1 MSAAALAFGHWRA
14 ASRDPGLRLLAVAV
28 VVAVAAL
35 SSVAFFADR
44 VERALQQQGAAL
56 MAADLVIEQGAPVP
70 QDWLDKADAL
80 ALHHARTLTFPSV
93 IVANDRPLL
102 VQVKAVEAPY
112 PLRGRL
118 RVDTPQGEVS
128 QVPASGTAWL
138 EGRLRD
144 RLGAQI
150 GVTDVGL
157 GELQLRAAGVL
168 VDEPDRGGNLFQL
181 APRLMLA
188 YDDVQ
193 RSGLLGPASRVKY
206 RLLLA
211 GEADRMQ
218 QMRAWLEDR
227 LPRGSELADL
237 ENARPELRTALERA
251 RRFLSLA
258 ALCAS
263 LLAGV
268 AIMLATRRYVDRA
281 LDGAAVLRTL
291 GMSAAAVLRWHL
303 VRLLLVVIV
312 ATALGSLGG
321 LVGQQALV
329 SVLGDWFGE
338 ALPAPGL
345 RPALVGLLFGLS
357 MALGFAVPTLLRVG
371 RVPPLRVLRRE
382 MDAPGLA
389 AWTVWVLAAGGFF
402 GLMVWQVQDLRLAG
416 GMALALAAAL
426 ASMMLAGRL
435 LLLALNP
442 LRRAGGN
449 AALGLAALARY
460 PQLTLLQLAGFG
472 LGITLLLL
480 LAVVRVDI
488 IDTWQGSLPE
498 QAPNHFLIN
507 LQPEE
512 RAALAELLLTRQ
524 IANSGLYAMARARL
538 VAIGDRQVDPEDYTD
553 LRARR
558 LAAREFNLGFSADMQ
573 RDNRIQAGNWW
584 KPGEPP
590 RAQFSV
596 EEGLAKSLGI
606 QFGDTL
612 TFDVAGQ
619 TVRAPVTSL
628 RSVAWDSFN
637 VNFFVVAPPQMA
649 LDLPVTYLT
658 SLYLDEASEG
668 LTLELVQQFPA
679 VSVIDVRPILAQVR
693 AIMERGALAVE
704 MVFVFTLLAAALVSV
719 AAAQVSRDERAREV
733 AIMRTLGASRR
744 RLLGGLLAEFGLLG
758 LIGGLLAAGLAS
770 VSGYVIAVELFEL
783 PGRVSPDVWW
793 FGIGGGTLVVGLVGW
808 LATRRLLGV
817 PPLQVLNSD

>member
-1 MSAAALAFGHWRA
+1 
-14 ASRDPGLRLLAVAV
+14 
-28 VVAVAAL
+28 L
-35 SSVAFFADR
+35 S
-44 VERALQQQGAAL
+44 
-56 MAADLVIEQGAPVP
+56 
-70 QDWLDKADAL
+70 
-80 ALHHARTLTFPSV
+80 
-93 IVANDRPLL
+93 
-102 VQVKAVEAPY
+102 
-112 PLRGRL
+112 
-118 RVDTPQGEVS
+118 
-128 QVPASGTAWL
+128 
-138 EGRLRD
+138 
-144 RLGAQI
+144 
-150 GVTDVGL
+150 
-157 GELQLRAAGVL
+157 
-168 VDEPDRGGNLFQL
+168 
-181 APRLMLA
+181 
-188 YDDVQ
+188 
-193 RSGLLGPASRVKY
+193 
-206 RLLLA
+206 
-211 GEADRMQ
+211 
-218 QMRAWLEDR
+218 
-227 LPRGSELADL
+227 
-237 ENARPELRTALERA
+237 
-251 RRFLSLA
+251 
-258 ALCAS
+258 
-263 LLAGV
+263 
-268 AIMLATRRYVDRA
+268 
-281 LDGAAVLRTL
+281 
-291 GMSAAAVLRWHL
+291 
-303 VRLLLVVIV
+303 
-312 ATALGSLGG
+312 
-321 LVGQQALV
+321 
-329 SVLGDWFGE
+329 
-338 ALPAPGL
+338 
-345 RPALVGLLFGLS
+345 
-357 MALGFAVPTLLRVG
+357 
-371 RVPPLRVLRRE
+371 
-382 MDAPGLA
+382 
-389 AWTVWVLAAGGFF
+389 
-402 GLMVWQVQDLRLAG
+402 
-416 GMALALAAAL
+416 
-426 ASMMLAGRL
+426 
-435 LLLALNP
+435 P

-512 RAALAELLLTRQ
+512 RAALAKLLLTRQ

-538 VAIGDRQVDPEDYTD
+538 VAIGDRQVDPEGYTD

-573 RDNRIQAGNWW
+573 RDNRIQAGRWW
-584 KPGEPP
+584 EPGEPP
-590 RAQFSV
+590 QAQFSV

-649 LDLPVTYLT
+649 LDLPVTYLS

-793 FGIGGGTLVVGLVGW
+793 LGIGGGTLVVGLVGW